1 MPMPNMRDIA
11 AKAGVSVSTVSA
23 VLNGNKYVSPSLQR
37 KVEAAAAEMEYAVRQ
52 HGEMPRPS
60 SGVAVI
66 LPGVYSVFFPPLLS
80 GIEDVAMENHF
91 LPVLCDTN
99 RRIESEYKA
108 LKSCVAS
115 GIKHVILDSVCDV
128 EHEAAYFGEIR
139 REMIEKHG
147 VSVVL
152 LEREMKDEAFHSI
165 YVDNYHSSYLVTE
178 HLIERGCTKIAHIR
192 GSHEFPH
199 TMVRAQGYLDALRDH
214 DIPFDK
220 QLMQYGDFST
230 SSGHRVVSEMFTKG
244 VKFDAISAAN
254 DQMAIAA
261 MKVLLQHGLRIPEDV
276 AVAGFDNLVLA
287 SMVTPSLTTVQYP
300 VYQMGYRAMQMMVDS
315 ARGEEGPRKVQ
326 LETKLMIRQS
336 TDPSQIPDWDLQF
349 W

>member
-1 MPMPNMRDIA
+1 MSNMRDIA
-11 AKAGVSVSTVSA
+11 AEAGVSVSTVSA
-23 VLNGNKYVSPSLQR
+23 VLNGNKFVSPLLQR
-37 KVEAAAAEMEYAVRQ
+37 KVDDAAARLEYSVQKREEMQ
-52 HGEMPRPS
+52 RPS

-99 RRIESEYKA
+99 RRIDSEYNA
-108 LKSCVAS
+108 LKTCVAS

-128 EHEAAYFGEIR
+128 EREAAYFGEIK

-147 VSVVL
+147 ISVVL
-152 LEREMKDEAFHSI
+152 LEREMKDEAFRSI
-165 YVDNYHSSYLVTE
+165 YVDNYHASYSVTE
-178 HLIERGCTKIAHIR
+178 HLIERGCTRIAHIR

-199 TMVRAQGYLDALRDH
+199 TMVRAQGYQDALRDH

-220 QLMQYGDFST
+220 QLMQHGDFST

-244 VKFDAISAAN
+244 VKFDGIFAAN

-261 MKVLLQHGLRIPEDV
+261 MKVMLQHGLRIPEDV
-276 AVAGFDNLVLA
+276 AVAGFDNLVVA

-300 VYQMGYRAMQMMVDS
+300 VYQMGYRAMQMLVDC

-326 LETKLMIRQS
+326 LETKLMVRQS
-336 TDPSQIPDWDLQF
+336 TDQSQTPDWDLQF

>member
-1 MPMPNMRDIA
+1 MPNMRDIA

-23 VLNGNKYVSPSLQR
+23 VINGNKYVSPALQR
-37 KVEAAAAEMEYAVRQ
+37 KVEAVAAEMEYTVLQRD
-52 HGEMPRPS
+52 EMQRHS

-91 LPVLCDTN
+91 LPVLCDSN

-108 LKSCVAS
+108 LKSCVAL

-139 REMIEKHG
+139 REMIEKRG
-147 VSVVL
+147 VNVVL

-199 TMVRAQGYLDALRDH
+199 TKVRAQGYQDALRDH

-220 QLMQYGDFST
+220 QLMQCGDFST

-244 VKFDAISAAN
+244 VKFDAVFAAN

-261 MKVLLQHGLRIPEDV
+261 MKVLLQHGLHIPEDV